1 MQVMLVFA
9 VVVVLPPSSEKQII
23 SMMLM
28 WMLVMEYET
37 VKWISGVPTGFW
49 QIISK
54 QPGCIL
60 TWTW

>member
-37 VKWISGVPTGFW
+37 VKWISGVPTG
-49 QIISK
+49 K
-54 QPGCIL
+54 
-60 TWTW
+60 